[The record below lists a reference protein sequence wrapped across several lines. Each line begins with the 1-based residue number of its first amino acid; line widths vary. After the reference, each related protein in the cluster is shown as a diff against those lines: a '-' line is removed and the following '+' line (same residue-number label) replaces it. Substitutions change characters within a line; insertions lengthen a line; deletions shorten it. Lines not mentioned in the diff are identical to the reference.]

1 MASTVIGEGLTIEG
15 EVSGEEEFVIHGT
28 VRGTLSTSGPVQVSQ
43 SGVIEADVTGSSLT
57 IAGQVTG
64 NATAQDRVDIQS
76 GGRLLGDVKASRLT
90 IADGASFKGSVDM
103 DV

>member
-1 MASTVIGEGLTIEG
+1 
-15 EVSGEEEFVIHGT
+15 
-28 VRGTLSTSGPVQVSQ
+28 
-43 SGVIEADVTGSSLT
+43 
-57 IAGQVTG
+57 VTG
-64 NATAQDRVDIQS
+64 NATAHDRVDIQS

>member
-1 MASTVIGEGLTIEG
+1 MAGTVIGEGLSIEG
-15 EVSGEEEFVIHGT
+15 ELSGEDEVVVHGT
-28 VRGTLSTSGPVQVSQ
+28 VRGTLTTTDAVTVS
-43 SGVIEADVTGSSLT
+43 SAGVVEADVTASSLA

-64 NATAQDRVDIQS
+64 NVIAQDRVDLQA
-76 GGRLLGDVKASRLT
+76 GGRLIGDVKSSRLT

>member
-1 MASTVIGEGLTIEG
+1 MAGTVIGEDLVIEG
-15 EVSGEEEFVIHGT
+15 EVSAEEEIVVHGT
-28 VRGTLSTSGPVQVSQ
+28 VRGTLTTQGTVTVSQ
-43 SGVIEADVTGSSLT
+43 SGVVEADVGASSLT

-64 NATAQDRVDIQS
+64 NVSARDRVDLQA
-76 GGRLLGDVKASRLT
+76 GGRLIGDVKSARLT